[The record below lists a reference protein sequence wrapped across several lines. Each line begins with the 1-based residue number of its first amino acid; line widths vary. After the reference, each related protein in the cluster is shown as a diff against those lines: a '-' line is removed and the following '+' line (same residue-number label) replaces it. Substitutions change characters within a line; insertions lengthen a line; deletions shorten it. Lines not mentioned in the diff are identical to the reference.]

1 MGNLRY
7 DYDNVTD
14 LYDPKLHPWEES
26 VITKLQG
33 HSFIASDIIR
43 ASATTSR
50 LLFCR
55 PSLRYPK
62 SEEGFAKGSSI
73 SSSLILLFLPRCRSR
88 IRRCRTTDQRELENT
103 RGIQRVMQSDRTEI
117 SLRPGGGNRGSRILA
132 SRFDSAAGGS
142 SDLPA
147 LRPHGGAGTALLFNV
162 GGKRFESIYC
172 FLASQSQSRYF
183 EPDGRDWRGRS
194 GQPTSFG
201 NERSWDSIHDNKESN
216 ISISGY
222 QEVKQSNKQ
231 GSQFPSSAQVS
242 STQVVTY

>member
-14 LYDPKLHPWEES
+14 LYDPKLHPWEEY

-132 SRFDSAAGGS
+132 SRFDSAASAGGS

-147 LRPHGGAGTALLFNV
+147 LRPHGGAGTALLFNH
-162 GGKRFESIYC
+162 RE
-172 FLASQSQSRYF
+172 L
-183 EPDGRDWRGRS
+183 DGRVVVLV
-194 GQPTSFG
+194 
-201 NERSWDSIHDNKESN
+201 ESN
-216 ISISGY
+216 I
-222 QEVKQSNKQ
+222 
-231 GSQFPSSAQVS
+231 A
-242 STQVVTY
+242 